1 MDISNAVVLVTGSNR
16 GLGRALLDAL
26 KQAGAAKIYAAAR
39 NPDSIDVEGVTPIA
53 LDVTSPD
60 SIAAAARACPDV
72 NVVIN
77 NAGIARGGVL
87 LSDTGEKTAR
97 EEMDTNFWG
106 PWRMTQAFAP
116 TLARNGGGALVNVLS
131 VLSWISLPGT
141 ATYCV
146 SKAAAWSLTNGLRN
160 ELRGQG
166 TQVVGVHLGLMDTD
180 MTAGFD
186 APKIAPKDVA
196 EQIVRALQD
205 GSEEVLADDTSR
217 QVKGS
222 LSSPQAAYLSAGS
235 E

>member
-16 GLGRALLDAL
+16 GLGRALLESL

-39 NPDSIDVEGVTPIA
+39 NPASIDIEGVTAIA

-60 SIAAAARACPDV
+60 SIAAAAKACPDV

-77 NAGIARGGVL
+77 NAGIARSGVL
-87 LSDTGEKTAR
+87 LSDTGEQTAR

-116 TLARNGGGALVNVLS
+116 ALARNGGGALVNVLS

-166 TQVVGVHLGLMDTD
+166 TQVIGVHLGLMDTD

-196 EQIVRALQD
+196 DQIVRALQD
-205 GSEEVLADDTSR
+205 GSEEVLADETSR
-217 QVKGS
+217 HVKGS
-222 LSSPQAAYLSAGS
+222 LSSAQAAYLSAGS

>member
-1 MDISNAVVLVTGSNR
+1 MDIKNAVVLVTGANR
-16 GLGRALLDAL
+16 GLGRALVEAL
-26 KQAGAAKIYAAAR
+26 KQAGAARIYAAAR
-39 NPDSIDVEGVTPIA
+39 NPAAIDQQGVTAIA

-60 SIAAAARACPDV
+60 SIAAAAKACPDV

-87 LSDTGEKTAR
+87 LSDTGEQTAR

-106 PWRMTQAFAP
+106 PWRVTQAFAP

-141 ATYCV
+141 ATYCI

-205 GSEEVLADDTSR
+205 GSVEVLADDTSR

>member
-1 MDISNAVVLVTGSNR
+1 MDIKNAVVLVTGANR
-16 GLGRALLDAL
+16 GLGRALVEAL

-39 NPDSIDVEGVTPIA
+39 NPTAIDQQGVTAIA

-60 SIAAAARACPDV
+60 SIAAAAKACPDV

-87 LSDTGEKTAR
+87 LSDTGEQTAR
-97 EEMDTNFWG
+97 EELDTNFWG
-106 PWRMTQAFAP
+106 PWRVTQAFAP

>member
-1 MDISNAVVLVTGSNR
+1 MDIKNAVVLVTGSNR
-16 GLGRALLDAL
+16 GLGRALVEAL
-26 KQAGAAKIYAAAR
+26 KQAGAAKVYAAAR
-39 NPDSIDVEGVTPIA
+39 DPKSITIEGVTPVA
-53 LDVTSPD
+53 LDVTSPE
-60 SIAAAARACPDV
+60 SIAAAAKACPDV

-87 LSDTGEKTAR
+87 LSDTGEQTAR
-97 EEMDTNFWG
+97 DEMETNFWG

-160 ELRGQG
+160 ELRAQG

-205 GSEEVLADDTSR
+205 GSEEVLADETSR

>member
-1 MDISNAVVLVTGSNR
+1 MDIKNAVVLVTGANR
-16 GLGRALLDAL
+16 GLGRALVEAL
-26 KQAGAAKIYAAAR
+26 KQAGAARIYAAAR
-39 NPDSIDVEGVTPIA
+39 NPAAIDQQGVTAIA

-60 SIAAAARACPDV
+60 SIAAAAKACPDV

-87 LSDTGEKTAR
+87 LSDTGEQTAR

-106 PWRMTQAFAP
+106 PWRVTQAFAP

-217 QVKGS
+217 QVKAS

>member
-1 MDISNAVVLVTGSNR
+1 MDIKNAVVLVTGSNR
-16 GLGRALLDAL
+16 GLGRALVEAL
-26 KQAGAAKIYAAAR
+26 KQAGAAKVYAAAR
-39 NPDSIDVEGVTPIA
+39 NPASINYEGVTPVA

-60 SIAAAARACPDV
+60 SIAAAAKACPDV

-87 LSDTGEKTAR
+87 LSATGEQTAR
-97 EEMDTNFWG
+97 EEMDTNFFG
-106 PWRMTQAFAP
+106 PWRVTQAFAP

-205 GSEEVLADDTSR
+205 GSDEVLADDTSR

>member
-1 MDISNAVVLVTGSNR
+1 MDIKHAVVLVTGANR
-16 GLGRALLDAL
+16 GLGRALVEAL
-26 KQAGAAKIYAAAR
+26 KQAGAAKVYAAAR
-39 NPDSIDVEGVTPIA
+39 NPAAIDQQGVTAIA

-60 SIAAAARACPDV
+60 SIAAAAKACPDV

-87 LSDTGEKTAR
+87 LSQTGEQTAR
-97 EEMDTNFWG
+97 EELDTNFWG
-106 PWRMTQAFAP
+106 PWRVTQAFAP

-205 GSEEVLADDTSR
+205 GSEEVLADGTSR
-217 QVKGS
+217 QVKAS

>member
-1 MDISNAVVLVTGSNR
+1 MDIKNAVVLVTGANR
-16 GLGRALLDAL
+16 GLGRALVEAL
-26 KQAGAAKIYAAAR
+26 KQAGAARIYAAAR
-39 NPDSIDVEGVTPIA
+39 NPAAIDQQGVTAIA

-60 SIAAAARACPDV
+60 SIAAAAKACPDV

-87 LSDTGEKTAR
+87 LSDTGEQTAR

-106 PWRMTQAFAP
+106 PWRVTQAFAP

-141 ATYCV
+141 ATYCI

-205 GSEEVLADDTSR
+205 GSDEVLADDTSR
-217 QVKGS
+217 QVKAS

-235 E
+235 D

>member
-1 MDISNAVVLVTGSNR
+1 MDIKNAVVLVTGSNR
-16 GLGRALLDAL
+16 GLGRALVEAL

-39 NPDSIDVEGVTPIA
+39 NPASINYEGVTPVA

-60 SIAAAARACPDV
+60 SIAAAAKACPDV

-87 LSDTGEKTAR
+87 LSATGEQTAR
-97 EEMDTNFWG
+97 EEMDTNFFG
-106 PWRMTQAFAP
+106 PWRVTQAFAP

-205 GSEEVLADDTSR
+205 GSDEVLADDTSR

>member
-1 MDISNAVVLVTGSNR
+1 MDIKNAVVLVTGANR
-16 GLGRALLDAL
+16 GLGRALVEAL

-39 NPDSIDVEGVTPIA
+39 NPAAIDQQGVTAIA

-60 SIAAAARACPDV
+60 SIAAAAKACPDV

-87 LSDTGEKTAR
+87 LSDTGEQTAR

-106 PWRMTQAFAP
+106 PWRVTQAFAP

-217 QVKGS
+217 QVKAS

>member
-53 LDVTSPD
+53 LDVTSPE

-87 LSDTGEKTAR
+87 LSDTGETTAR

>member
-1 MDISNAVVLVTGSNR
+1 MDISKAVVLVTGSNR

-53 LDVTSPD
+53 LDVTSAA
-60 SIAAAARACPDV
+60 SIAAAAKACPDV

-87 LSDTGEKTAR
+87 LSDTGEQTAR

-196 EQIVRALQD
+196 EQIVRALHD